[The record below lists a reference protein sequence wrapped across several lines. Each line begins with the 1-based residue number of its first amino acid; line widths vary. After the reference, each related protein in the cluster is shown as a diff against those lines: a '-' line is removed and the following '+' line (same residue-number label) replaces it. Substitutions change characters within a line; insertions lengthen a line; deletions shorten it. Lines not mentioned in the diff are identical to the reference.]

1 MYTDDQF
8 GRSFC
13 IGWVQAMHKVPS
25 PTITKHLPE
34 IIDPLFTF
42 LTDSRSEIY
51 VRCQTELEKFLGF
64 IKNDPPSHEAFTLM
78 VNNLVVHVQSDH
90 IRPQTMSVHWI
101 RAFAEISGQ
110 SLFPYISGILA
121 AILPNLSYE
130 EEKRRSVSEHEY
142 KSKMNCSFF
151 YFVSFCSLVLH
162 PSLPFFPEHFFLFGQ
177 MSFIV
182 FFFLIH

>member
-151 YFVSFCSLVLH
+151 YFVSFCFLVLH
-162 PSLPFFPEHFFLFGQ
+162 PSLPFFPQHFFLFGQ

-182 FFFLIH
+182 FFS

>member
-1 MYTDDQF
+1 MQ
-8 GRSFC
+8 
-13 IGWVQAMHKVPS
+13 VPN

-34 IIDPLFTF
+34 IIDPLFKF

-64 IKNDPPSHEAFTLM
+64 IKSDPPSPEAFTLM

-90 IRPQTMSVHWI
+90 IRLQTMSVHWI

-130 EEKRRSVSEHEY
+130 EDRRRSVTEHEY
-142 KSKMNCSFF
+142 KSNSKFKFTSKTNT
-151 YFVSFCSLVLH
+151 LL
-162 PSLPFFPEHFFLFGQ
+162 
-177 MSFIV
+177 
-182 FFFLIH
+182 

>member
-42 LTDSRSEIY
+42 LTDSNTISERSEI
-51 VRCQTELEKFLGF
+51 ELEKFLGF
-64 IKNDPPSHEAFTLM
+64 IKTDPPNHEAFTLLL
-78 VNNLVVHVQSDH
+78 NNLVVHVQSDH

-142 KSKMNCSFF
+142 KSKLNCCL
-151 YFVSFCSLVLH
+151 FV
-162 PSLPFFPEHFFLFGQ
+162 
-177 MSFIV
+177 
-182 FFFLIH
+182 